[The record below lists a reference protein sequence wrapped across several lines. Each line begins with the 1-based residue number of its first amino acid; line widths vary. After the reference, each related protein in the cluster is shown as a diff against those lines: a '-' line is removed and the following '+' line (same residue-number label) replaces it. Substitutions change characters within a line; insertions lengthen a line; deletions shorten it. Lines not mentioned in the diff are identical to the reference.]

1 MMMLVAVATGF
12 GLQHTIRD
20 KITSFSGHVVVSNY
34 DNNQS
39 DVTVEPISIQQA
51 FYPDFREVPPVKSV
65 HPFAT
70 KAGVIRTTE
79 TFEGIIY
86 KGVGTDY
93 NWTYIQDYLI
103 KGRIPVFKKDG
114 MSNEVLISAYLANRL
129 NIKLG
134 DKIQTYFLKQESNS
148 MPNVRGFEVV
158 GIYDSGFK
166 EFDESFVIGD
176 LKHIQRLNKWTAD
189 EVGAFEIYLDDF
201 TRIDEM
207 NAEIYSRLPSDLNSI
222 PITEKY
228 YTIFEWL
235 KLFDFNIN
243 VIIAIMVVVAVI
255 NMIVALLVL
264 ILERS
269 QMIGILKALGATDW
283 TIRKIF
289 LLNATH
295 IVLKGLIWGNAIGIS
310 ILLLQK
316 FFGFVSLDP
325 TQYYVAKAPVAI
337 NPVHIIGLNIGLTG
351 ICYLV
356 LLIPSHIITRI
367 VPVKVLRFQ

>member
-1 MMMLVAVATGF
+1 
-12 GLQHTIRD
+12 
-20 KITSFSGHVVVSNY
+20 
-34 DNNQS
+34 
-39 DVTVEPISIQQA
+39 
-51 FYPDFREVPPVKSV
+51 
-65 HPFAT
+65 
-70 KAGVIRTTE
+70 
-79 TFEGIIY
+79 
-86 KGVGTDY
+86 
-93 NWTYIQDYLI
+93 
-103 KGRIPVFKKDG
+103 
-114 MSNEVLISAYLANRL
+114 
-129 NIKLG
+129 
-134 DKIQTYFLKQESNS
+134 